1 MSVQFMLKEMMR
13 VIGILALMLGRKLE
27 LVLDVSQRHMLKY
40 HLEKMEYQH
49 EYKRMLE
56 FVEVLK
62 HGLLELMFLK
72 EPTLIQENN

>member
-40 HLEKMEYQH
+40 HLKKMEYQH
-49 EYKRMLE
+49 DYKRMLE

-62 HGLLELMFLK
+62 QGLLELMFLK